1 MSTVHSEKDSL
12 LNQANDTS
20 TISEKID
27 CYKKII
33 ALDPIDPRAFHSL
46 GDVYSSFD
54 EVKSKMYWEIAV
66 RRYSEKI
73 ESFNDSASEYLKRSE
88 NSEQPKIESKD
99 VFREVGQCFYGL
111 GEVHDNLHKYSHAT
125 DAYKKALKMDPTH
138 VDCLYDLAMSLFH
151 EKKLE
156 ESKKYLLEFLAK
168 QSSYVGHYS
177 LGLIFAGE
185 GCIKEALGEFWNCIE
200 LTQDGSV
207 SDYYRGIS
215 YHHLGNM
222 KLAEKYLKL
231 SIAKDPED
239 IGAIQTLIQLYESN
253 GEGQKAYEYYEQIR
267 AKKETLRSM
276 RETM

>member
-20 TISEKID
+20 AISEKID

-54 EVKSKMYWEIAV
+54 EVKSKMYWEMAM

-73 ESFNDSASEYLKRSE
+73 ESFNDSASEYLKRSD
-88 NSEQPKIESKD
+88 NSELPKIESKD
-99 VFREVGQCFYGL
+99 VFREVGQYFYNL
-111 GEVHDNLHKYSHAT
+111 GEIHDNLHKYSQAT
-125 DAYKKALKMDPTH
+125 DAYKKSLKMDSTQ

-151 EKKLE
+151 EKKFE
-156 ESKKYLLEFLAK
+156 ESKKYLLEFLSK
-168 QSSYVGHYS
+168 QSSYAGHYY

-185 GCIKEALGEFWNCIE
+185 GYVKEALGEFWNCIE
-200 LTQDGSV
+200 LTQDDSV
-207 SDYYRGIS
+207 SDYYRGMS
-215 YHHLGNM
+215 YHHVGNM
-222 KLAEKYLKL
+222 KLCEKYLKL

-239 IGAIQTLIQLYESN
+239 LETIHILIKLYESN

>member
-20 TISEKID
+20 TISEKIN

-33 ALDPIDPRAFHSL
+33 ALDPHDPRAFHGL

-54 EVKSKMYWEIAV
+54 EVKSKMYWEMAV
-66 RRYSEKI
+66 RMYSQKI

-88 NSEQPKIESKD
+88 NSELPKIESKD
-99 VFREVGQCFYGL
+99 VFHEVGQCFHSL
-111 GEVHDNLHKYSHAT
+111 GEIHDNLHKYSQAT
-125 DAYKKALKMDPTH
+125 DAYKKALKMDSTQ
-138 VDCLYDLAMSLFH
+138 VDCLYDLAMSLYH

-156 ESKKYLLEFLAK
+156 ESKKYLLEFLSK

-185 GCIKEALGEFWNCIE
+185 GRIKETLGEFWNCIE
-200 LTQDGSV
+200 LTQDDSV
-207 SDYYRGIS
+207 SDYYRGMS

-222 KLAEKYLKL
+222 KLSEKYLKL
-231 SIAKDPED
+231 SIQKDPED
-239 IGAIQTLIQLYESN
+239 LGAIQTLIQLYESN

>member
-54 EVKSKMYWEIAV
+54 EVKSKMYWEMAV

-73 ESFNDSASEYLKRSE
+73 ESFNDSASEYLKRSD
-88 NSEQPKIESKD
+88 NSELPKIESKD
-99 VFREVGQCFYGL
+99 VFREVGQYFYNL
-111 GEVHDNLHKYSHAT
+111 GEIHDNLHKYSQAT
-125 DAYKKALKMDPTH
+125 DAYKKALKMDSTQ

-151 EKKLE
+151 EKKFE
-156 ESKKYLLEFLAK
+156 ESKKYLLEFLSK
-168 QSSYVGHYS
+168 QSSYAGHYY

-185 GCIKEALGEFWNCIE
+185 GYVKEALGEFWNCIE
-200 LTQDGSV
+200 LTQDDSV
-207 SDYYRGIS
+207 SDYYRGMS
-215 YHHLGNM
+215 YHHVGNM
-222 KLAEKYLKL
+222 KLCEKYLKL

-239 IGAIQTLIQLYESN
+239 LETIHILIKLYESN

-267 AKKETLRSM
+267 SKKETLRSM
-276 RETM
+276 RDTM